1 MQDAAER
8 SFRKGIFSSS
18 LGAAGLR
25 AARPWLSIADVADAL
40 THSVRRVGDPERWV
54 LYLSHVPPARL
65 VVFIHGF
72 RGGAVRTWQRF
83 PEGAR
88 TSDWWEASDLLFVGY
103 PSQRDN
109 ITGTASRLRRE
120 LPRFFPRPPSD
131 LLEIGDVRVRALP
144 DGDYEELV
152 LVGHSLGG
160 VVLRRALCDAADE
173 WLERISEDPSTPKPC
188 LLEAN
193 MRLFSPA
200 SAGFR
205 PAGLL
210 GFLSAGP
217 AWLALNMYLRS
228 SSAFAD
234 LQQDSAVLAETRRR
248 TEQLVKRD
256 AGLEALRARILWANP
271 DQTSMSKRSTSETS
285 WRTRLC

>member
-1 MQDAAER
+1 
-8 SFRKGIFSSS
+8 
-18 LGAAGLR
+18 
-25 AARPWLSIADVADAL
+25 
-40 THSVRRVGDPERWV
+40 
-54 LYLSHVPPARL
+54 
-65 VVFIHGF
+65 
-72 RGGAVRTWQRF
+72 
-83 PEGAR
+83 
-88 TSDWWEASDLLFVGY
+88 
-103 PSQRDN
+103 
-109 ITGTASRLRRE
+109 
-120 LPRFFPRPPSD
+120 
-131 LLEIGDVRVRALP
+131 
-144 DGDYEELV
+144 V

-234 LQQDSAVLAETRRR
+234 LQQDSAVLAVRGSRCPTSC
-248 TEQLVKRD
+248 
-256 AGLEALRARILWANP
+256 EARGARPENQDP
-271 DQTSMSKRSTSETS
+271 DDIG
-285 WRTRLC
+285 